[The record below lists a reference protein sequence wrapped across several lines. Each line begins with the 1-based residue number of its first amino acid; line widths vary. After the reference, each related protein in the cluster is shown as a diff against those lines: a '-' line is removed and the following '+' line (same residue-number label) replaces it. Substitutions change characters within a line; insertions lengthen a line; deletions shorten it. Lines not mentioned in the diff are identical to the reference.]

1 MESLDRSKAVIE
13 LGKRI
18 VAGLKLGDD
27 VTAQWM
33 AHLVAEK
40 ISAAEHAS
48 ETAQVGAV
56 AECVDVILKLWA
68 HRYTLPPYMRP
79 LRELDPLLRTL
90 NTLGV
95 TEEDELRFFAR
106 PPNSEEL
113 DGATEDEKKLF
124 EFAIGIDQVAREL
137 IRHTLSVAAERSVD
151 VVKPWL
157 EETFK
162 GSLDAT
168 VELRISRFV
177 AESLLKG
184 QEKTKQQAML
194 DRIDRLESF
203 ASAALLLAGEMRQA
217 LPQETEESGAAEQTS
232 EITDLYAASG
242 AALRPR

>member
-27 VTAQWM
+27 VTAQCM
-33 AHLVAEK
+33 EHLVAEK

-48 ETAQVGAV
+48 ETAREAAV

-68 HRYTLPPYMRP
+68 YRYTLPPYMRP

-90 NTLGV
+90 NSLGV
-95 TEEDELRFFAR
+95 NEEDELRFFAR
-106 PPNSEEL
+106 PPSSEEL
-113 DGATEDEKKLF
+113 EGATEDEKKLF
-124 EFAIGIDQVAREL
+124 EFAIGIDHVAREL
-137 IRHTLSVAAERSVD
+137 IRHALSVAAERSVD

-157 EETFK
+157 EEAFK
-162 GSLDAT
+162 GSLEAT

-177 AESLLKG
+177 AEGLLKG
-184 QEKTKQQAML
+184 QEKAKQRAML

-203 ASAALLLAGEMRQA
+203 ANAALFLAGEMRKT
-217 LPQETEESGAAEQTS
+217 LPQETEESG
-232 EITDLYAASG
+232 D
-242 AALRPR
+242 

>member
-48 ETAQVGAV
+48 ETARDATV

-90 NTLGV
+90 NSLGV
-95 TEEDELRFFAR
+95 NEAAELRYFSR
-106 PPNSEEL
+106 PPSSEEL
-113 DGATEDEKKLF
+113 EGAAADEKKLF
-124 EFAIGIDQVAREL
+124 EFAIGIDHVAREL
-137 IRHTLSVAAERSVD
+137 IRHALSVAAERSVD
-151 VVKPWL
+151 LVKPWL
-157 EETFK
+157 EDAFK
-162 GSLDAT
+162 GNLDAT

-177 AESLLKG
+177 AEGLLKG
-184 QEKTKQQAML
+184 QKRAKQQAML

-203 ASAALLLAGEMRQA
+203 ANAALFLAGEMRKTF
-217 LPQETEESGAAEQTS
+217 PQETDESG
-232 EITDLYAASG
+232 D
-242 AALRPR
+242 

>member
-1 MESLDRSKAVIE
+1 MEPLDRSKAVIE

-40 ISAAEHAS
+40 ISAAEYAS
-48 ETAQVGAV
+48 ETTQDAAV

-90 NTLGV
+90 NSLGV
-95 TEEDELRFFAR
+95 NEKDQLRFFAH
-106 PPNSEEL
+106 PPSSEEL

-137 IRHTLSVAAERSVD
+137 IRHALSVAAERSVD

-157 EETFK
+157 EDAFK
-162 GSLDAT
+162 GSLEAT

-177 AESLLKG
+177 AENLLKG
-184 QEKTKQQAML
+184 QEKANQHALL
-194 DRIDRLESF
+194 DRIDRLEIF
-203 ASAALLLAGEMRQA
+203 ANAALFLAGEMRKS
-217 LPQETEESGAAEQTS
+217 LPQDTEESG
-232 EITDLYAASG
+232 G
-242 AALRPR
+242 

>member
-40 ISAAEHAS
+40 ISAAEDAP
-48 ETAQVGAV
+48 ETVRDAAV

-68 HRYTLPPYMRP
+68 HRYTLPSYMRP

-90 NTLGV
+90 NSLGV
-95 TEEDELRFFAR
+95 NDADELRFFAR
-106 PPNSEEL
+106 PPSSEEL
-113 DGATEDEKKLF
+113 EGATEDERKLF
-124 EFAIGIDQVAREL
+124 EFAIGIDHAAREL
-137 IRHTLSVAAERSVD
+137 IRHALSVAAERSID

-157 EETFK
+157 EEAVK
-162 GSLDAT
+162 GRLEAT

-177 AESLLKG
+177 AEGMLES
-184 QEKTKQQAML
+184 QEKAKQQAML
-194 DRIDRLESF
+194 DRIDRLENF
-203 ASAALLLAGEMRQA
+203 ANAALFLAGDMRKT
-217 LPQETEESGAAEQTS
+217 LPQDTEES
-232 EITDLYAASG
+232 DD
-242 AALRPR
+242 

>member
-40 ISAAEHAS
+40 ISAAEDAP
-48 ETAQVGAV
+48 ETVRDAAV
-56 AECVDVILKLWA
+56 AECVNVILKLWA

-90 NTLGV
+90 NSLGV
-95 TEEDELRFFAR
+95 NEADELRFFMR
-106 PPNSEEL
+106 PPSSEEL
-113 DGATEDEKKLF
+113 EGATEDEKKLF
-124 EFAIGIDQVAREL
+124 EFAIGIDHAAREL
-137 IRHTLSVAAERSVD
+137 IRHALSVAAERSID

-157 EETFK
+157 DEAVK
-162 GSLDAT
+162 GSLEAT

-177 AESLLKG
+177 AEGLMES
-184 QEKTKQQAML
+184 QEKAKQQAML
-194 DRIDRLESF
+194 DRIDRLENF
-203 ASAALLLAGEMRQA
+203 AKIALFLAGDMRKT
-217 LPQETEESGAAEQTS
+217 LPQDIEES
-232 EITDLYAASG
+232 DD
-242 AALRPR
+242 

>member
-40 ISAAEHAS
+40 ISATEQAS
-48 ETAQVGAV
+48 ESARDAAV

-79 LRELDPLLRTL
+79 VRELDPLLRTL
-90 NTLGV
+90 NSLGV
-95 TEEDELRFFAR
+95 NEEDDLRFFTR
-106 PPNSEEL
+106 PPSSEEL
-113 DGATEDEKKLF
+113 EGATDDEKKLF
-124 EFAIGIDQVAREL
+124 EFAIGIDRVAREL

-157 EETFK
+157 EEAFK
-162 GSLDAT
+162 GSLEAT

-177 AESLLKG
+177 AESLLKN
-184 QEKTKQQAML
+184 QEKAKQQTML
-194 DRIDRLESF
+194 DRIDNLERF
-203 ASAALLLAGEMRQA
+203 TNAALLLAGEMRKT
-217 LPQETEESGAAEQTS
+217 LRQETEESG
-232 EITDLYAASG
+232 DW
-242 AALRPR
+242 

>member
-33 AHLVAEK
+33 AHMVAER

-48 ETAQVGAV
+48 ETARDAAN

-90 NTLGV
+90 NSLGV
-95 TEEDELRFFAR
+95 NRDDELRFFSR

-113 DGATEDEKKLF
+113 EGATEDEKKLF
-124 EFAIGIDQVAREL
+124 EFAIGIDHAAREL
-137 IRHTLSVAAERSVD
+137 IRHALSIAAERSVD
-151 VVKPWL
+151 LVKPWL
-157 EETFK
+157 EEAFK
-162 GSLDAT
+162 GNLDVA
-168 VELRISRFV
+168 VELRLARFAV
-177 AESLLKG
+177 EGLLKG
-184 QEKTKQQAML
+184 QEAARRQAML
-194 DRIDRLESF
+194 DRIDRMESF
-203 ASAALLLAGEMRQA
+203 GNAAILLAGEMKKA
-217 LPQETEESGAAEQTS
+217 LPRDIEESE
-232 EITDLYAASG
+232 D
-242 AALRPR
+242 